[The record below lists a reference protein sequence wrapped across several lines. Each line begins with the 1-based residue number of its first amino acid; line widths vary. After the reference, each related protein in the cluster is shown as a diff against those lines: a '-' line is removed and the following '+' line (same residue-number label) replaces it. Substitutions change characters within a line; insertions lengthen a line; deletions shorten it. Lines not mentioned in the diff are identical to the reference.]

1 MELYDG
7 VPRELSA
14 LQKKRTLYQ
23 PELPPSLQ
31 GTSVRAVFGDT
42 TTAVDMYSS
51 SLIKEAFPLT
61 HGQRLAHFLCEAEAL
76 PSSQLIRESSVIR
89 VGVVFCGRQA
99 PGGHNVIWDSTMP
112 SDPTTLTA
120 FCLDLLVGLKAYL
133 HRKQSKSQTK
143 IHTSNTSRHFNVPEG
158 GYDLLGR
165 TLDQL
170 RTTKQLMDTWATC
183 EALKLDGLVIIGG
196 VTSNNDAAHL
206 AEFFSKIK
214 CSTKVVGVPVT
225 INGDLKNHFVETNV
239 GFDTVCRVNSQLIG
253 NICLDALSAEKY
265 YYFIR
270 LMGHQSS
277 HIAVECALQTHPNMV
292 FLGEEV
298 ETSGPTLQN
307 IIKEIS
313 DGVQARAEQGKYHG
327 VILIPEG
334 LVESVP
340 ELNALLQEIHSLQN
354 EGVTTENISSHLS
367 DKASTLFENLPSFI
381 KKQFLLFPESDN
393 AAQLSQIEMEKLLAH
408 LVDLEMSKR
417 MKEGTYKGKK
427 FSGICHFLGFQT
439 RGALPSQFDCNYA
452 YALGHVCFYILAAGL
467 SGYMAHITNSK
478 NPVNKWKCGAIP
490 ITAMMTVNQ
499 EFQFPGATAVGKLAL
514 HPAKVDLK
522 GKLYLKL
529 KQKASGFLMN
539 DLYRNPGPIQFEGPG
554 VDAKPYSLCEE
565 LMC

>member
-76 PSSQLIRESSVIR
+76 PSSQLIRESSVNKCNYWMVRTTLHWVFYIKLLHYRRLIRDLPLLGGQLENSQQVLRLIMGTLREGKHETPRALAFMEEILTIRER

-99 PGGHNVIWDSTMP
+99 PGGHNVIWGLHDAIRSHNPDS
-112 SDPTTLTA
+112 
-120 FCLDLLVGLKAYL
+120 V
-133 HRKQSKSQTK
+133 
-143 IHTSNTSRHFNVPEG
+143 
-158 GYDLLGR
+158 LLGFVGG
-165 TLDQL
+165 T
-170 RTTKQLMDTWATC
+170 
-183 EALKLDGLVIIGG
+183 EGLFAQKTIEITDEVLSAYKKSR

-214 CSTKVVGVPVT
+214 CSTQVVGVPVT

-514 HPAKVDLK
+514 HPAKLT
-522 GKLYLKL
+522 
-529 KQKASGFLMN
+529 
-539 DLYRNPGPIQFEGPG
+539 
-554 VDAKPYSLCEE
+554 
-565 LMC
+565 

>member
-76 PSSQLIRESSVIR
+76 PSLQLIRESSVIR

-99 PGGHNVIWDSTMP
+99 PGGHNVIWGLHDAIRSHNPDSV
-112 SDPTTLTA
+112 
-120 FCLDLLVGLKAYL
+120 LLGFVGGTEGLFAQKTIEITDKVLSAY
-133 HRKQSKSQTK
+133 KNQ
-143 IHTSNTSRHFNVPEG
+143 G

-170 RTTKQLMDTWATC
+170 RTTKQLMGTWATC

-270 LMGHQSS
+270 LMGHKSS

-298 ETSGPTLQN
+298 ETSRPTLQD
-307 IIKEIS
+307 IIIEIS

-354 EGVTTENISSHLS
+354 ERVTAENISSLLS

-427 FSGICHFLGFQT
+427 FSGICHFFGFQT

-467 SGYMAHITNSK
+467 SGYMAHITNLK

-529 KQKASGFLMN
+529 KQKASGFLIN

>member
-99 PGGHNVIWDSTMP
+99 PGGHNVIWGLHDAIRSHNPDS
-112 SDPTTLTA
+112 
-120 FCLDLLVGLKAYL
+120 V
-133 HRKQSKSQTK
+133 
-143 IHTSNTSRHFNVPEG
+143 
-158 GYDLLGR
+158 LLGFVGG
-165 TLDQL
+165 T
-170 RTTKQLMDTWATC
+170 
-183 EALKLDGLVIIGG
+183 EGLFAQKTIEITDEVLSAYKKSR

-214 CSTKVVGVPVT
+214 CSTK
-225 INGDLKNHFVETNV
+225 
-239 GFDTVCRVNSQLIG
+239 VNSQLIG

-381 KKQFLLFPESDN
+381 KKQVLSSFSFDVFLLFPESDN

-514 HPAKVDLK
+514 HPAKLT
-522 GKLYLKL
+522 
-529 KQKASGFLMN
+529 
-539 DLYRNPGPIQFEGPG
+539 
-554 VDAKPYSLCEE
+554 
-565 LMC
+565 